1 MQKTETRKRGMIW
14 GMAFPGH
21 GSFFRRMSLIAIA
34 SLAMLAIVTITSA
47 QETES
52 IRYEPTPLWP
62 YHALLVLT
70 GLVFMFAGMIT
81 ARYMKGKKWW
91 LKAHKNLGLTGAL
104 FTVAGFIVAV
114 YTVSIH
120 LGIYLIRGP
129 HAYIGVMSLLLVVFT
144 PIMGFMQLRKKD
156 KRIRIIHRWSGRLAI
171 ALMLINAT
179 LGWMNVSA
187 A

>member
-1 MQKTETRKRGMIW
+1 MRGMV
-14 GMAFPGH
+14 FPTQRG
-21 GSFFRRMSLIAIA
+21 FFKRISLIAIA
-34 SLAMLAIVTITSA
+34 FLAMLAIVTITSA

-52 IRYEPTPLWP
+52 IRFEPTPLWP

-91 LKAHKNLGLTGAL
+91 LKAHKNLGLAGAL
-104 FTVAGFIVAV
+104 FTVAGFVVAV
-114 YTVSIH
+114 YAVSIH

-129 HAYIGVMSLLLVVFT
+129 HAYIGVMALLLVVFT

-171 ALMLINAT
+171 ALMLVNAT